1 LAEDIEIPDAFG
13 PNEEITMRALK
24 LVLPAG
30 LLMTGF
36 LVCPT
41 ATHAKPEY
49 AKAEKKSCTFCH
61 AKMVTDKAEMAKNL
75 NDAGTYYKGHDH
87 KLDGYTPK
95 K

>member
-1 LAEDIEIPDAFG
+1 
-13 PNEEITMRALK
+13 MRAMK
-24 LVLPAG
+24 LVLPAAF
-30 LLMTGF
+30 LMTGF
-36 LVCPT
+36 LVCTT

-49 AKAEKKSCTFCH
+49 GKAEKKACTFCH

-75 NDAGTYYKGHDH
+75 NDAGTYYKDHDH